1 MDIVKTG
8 NLIIGEGLPKICV
21 PLMAMSLDDLQ
32 KETILAAKSGC
43 DLIEWRLDRLNTWN
57 IGSAFRNKEDALEEI
72 KKGMGIIRQA
82 TSVPVILTLRTS
94 EEGGYAELSRRDY
107 YTIIRDII
115 ESAEPAISQDDMMID
130 RFEDSEIKRRTE
142 DGFAENN
149 CWPPDIIDIEAFDQD
164 DEDGFDKVEFI
175 VNLAKENGLAVILSN
190 HDFDKTP
197 PADEIIKRI
206 CIMDRLGADIPK
218 VAYMPQ
224 SEKDV
229 QTVIRAAYD
238 ARECCKKPF
247 IALSMGREG
256 LITRICS
263 GRAGTAVTF
272 ASVSGQSAPG
282 QVSVS
287 YMKYLLERYYRNE
300 SVNENLQQNKQENE

>member
-1 MDIVKTG
+1 
-8 NLIIGEGLPKICV
+8 
-21 PLMAMSLDDLQ
+21 
-32 KETILAAKSGC
+32 
-43 DLIEWRLDRLNTWN
+43 
-57 IGSAFRNKEDALEEI
+57 
-72 KKGMGIIRQA
+72 
-82 TSVPVILTLRTS
+82 
-94 EEGGYAELSRRDY
+94 
-107 YTIIRDII
+107 
-115 ESAEPAISQDDMMID
+115 
-130 RFEDSEIKRRTE
+130 
-142 DGFAENN
+142 
-149 CWPPDIIDIEAFDQD
+149 
-164 DEDGFDKVEFI
+164 
-175 VNLAKENGLAVILSN
+175 
-190 HDFDKTP
+190 
-197 PADEIIKRI
+197 
-206 CIMDRLGADIPK
+206 MDRLGADIPK

-224 SEKDV
+224 SEEDV

-300 SVNENLQQNKQENE
+300 SVNENL